1 MSTLILPRPST
12 QPDLYFG
19 KYVAGLYAQDRRGLW
34 DDPSNLSTLFQD
46 AAGITPIT
54 APGQPVGLILDK
66 SRGLRLGPNLSS
78 NPTYETG
85 LGNTTF
91 GNSGLVYWDEV
102 NKRAIF
108 RRQAGE
114 FAQILIR
121 NIVSEP
127 QIGRFYEISVDITN
141 VSCTQG
147 NIGLQSNLTQ
157 SSYTQFL
164 NASSWV
170 GQTRSYRIILPS
182 ERISG
187 NYWLFV
193 QLNGVNVGGEI
204 AVDNISC
211 REVAGSHAYQFA
223 SVSRPL
229 LRQDATGTVNFQY
242 DGIDD
247 FHVLAAGGGAA
258 AEFFFCAA
266 IQVGRVGSV
275 QTLYSNASSNSGYRV
290 RVNAANQLEFSAGNG
305 SGFTTVATTDA
316 MVIDQR
322 AVLTAWSDGARL
334 YAQINN
340 GPVSQQVSGSVATG
354 TASATIGRDNGSATS
369 YFMGRIYGLV
379 TCHSQVDATH
389 RSSVQQYLNFKIGG
403 LL

>member
-19 KYVAGLYAQDRRGLW
+19 KYVAGLYAQGRRGLW
-34 DDPSNLSTLFQD
+34 DDPSNLRTLFQD

-54 APGQPVGLILDK
+54 APAQPVGLVLDR
-66 SRGLRLGPNLSS
+66 SRGALLGPNLSS
-78 NPTYETG
+78 NPSYETG
-85 LGNTTF
+85 LGETTF
-91 GNSGLVYWDEV
+91 GNPGLVYWDAV
-102 NKRAIF
+102 SKRAIF
-108 RRQAGE
+108 RRESAD
-114 FAQILIR
+114 FAQIQIR
-121 NIVSEP
+121 NLVSGL
-127 QIGRFYEISVDITN
+127 QIGLFYEISIDITN
-141 VSCTQG
+141 LSCTQG
-147 NIGLQSNLTQ
+147 YILLQSNLTQ
-157 SSYTQFL
+157 SAYAQFL
-164 NASSWV
+164 VASSWV
-170 GQTRSYRIILPS
+170 GQTRSYRIILPA
-182 ERISG
+182 ERFYG
-187 NYWLFV
+187 NFWLFV
-193 QLNGVNVGGEI
+193 QLNAVNVGGEI

-211 REVAGSHAYQFA
+211 REVAGSHAYQSA

-229 LRQDATGTVNFQY
+229 LRQDSTGAYNLQY

-247 FHVLAAGGGAA
+247 FHFSATGGGAA

-266 IQVGRVGSV
+266 IQVGRVGSI

-290 RVNAANQLEFSAGNG
+290 RVNASNQLEFSAGNG
-305 SGFTTVATTDA
+305 SGFTTVATDA

-340 GPVSQQVSGSVATG
+340 GPVSQQVLGSVATG

-369 YFMGRIYGLV
+369 HFMGRIYGLV

-389 RSSVQQYLNFKIGG
+389 RSSVQQYLNFKMGG